1 MNRNLMISPE
11 LLKMSPE
18 RYRAARMYGES
29 TYNMIVLPTM
39 YIAHNAFVE
48 LTTQVAKPKN
58 KKYRV
63 QMRKVY
69 MRDANAEFDKI
80 MENCIEKKRDD
91 VTQNYL
97 YRYNDLVD
105 DKFHSKIREIRK
117 IILEKMIRE
126 EEFNERDAALCS
138 WLMTISGLL
147 KYSCHVCV
155 CITEE
160 LTEIFHKNVF
170 DDFKK
175 MYLLSEVDR
184 LIDLFIDDIKCWFP
198 DIKKYDVR
206 QIKEVDSII
215 ENIDLEIR
223 RETILEKSQ
232 IDASTEFTEDQRKQN
247 QEKAQE
253 TIELISG
260 DIDAHREKYKDF
272 ITEK

>member
-1 MNRNLMISPE
+1 
-11 LLKMSPE
+11 MSPE